1 VPAVGIL
8 LVAMRRV
15 CGCSHSVARALN
27 LFRRRFPRSLARAEE
42 GLGETTLQRAL
53 MPIHR
58 MILFLRV
65 AQGVVGTRES
75 TRGSLGGH
83 DAAGTR
89 RQPGARPGRRG
100 HAEAASRKE
109 FAGMLES
116 ARTRLIDARNNS
128 LDSIVA
134 RSFSPSTRRS

>member
-1 VPAVGIL
+1 VNRIPRGLATHRAQTARPTKKITFL
-8 LVAMRRV
+8 LDFTRCGKDAPFSAALDKGLWRDAGLRRQAQQH
-15 CGCSHSVARALN
+15 G
-27 LFRRRFPRSLARAEE
+27 P
-42 GLGETTLQRAL
+42 GLGA
-53 MPIHR
+53 
-58 MILFLRV
+58 
-65 AQGVVGTRES
+65 
-75 TRGSLGGH
+75 LGGD

-100 HAEAASRKE
+100 HAEAASRKK

-128 LDSIVA
+128 LDSMVA